1 MKLVCIWKAVSSVIR
16 VFPELRD
23 DDPILMLFHK
33 GVKGQWSASE
43 FDWTLPFGFN
53 QPEAK
58 SFARILTPVYLGE
71 QTAMLG
77 ASTVL
82 QHFAMEHE
90 TSAELYIATFIMD
103 EARHFEM
110 LTRVYKLLRQ
120 SPLEMRDLRE
130 MFRYHHRLLKS
141 KHRIDWLFGILIS
154 DLFAKNFYGAFRKQ
168 FPDALFGKLSVRIIA
183 DEARHQAFAEHYLGQ
198 LRDELPHEVRD
209 RLAEMRDDLLFIMQ
223 SMLLRLRKDADLV
236 GIDGY
241 AILQELEHDVKR
253 KVDILGLEREEREAV
268 LEAEEAAEHAMAA
281 EAAADIVPAKS
292 VATD

>member
-1 MKLVCIWKAVSSVIR
+1 MIR

-23 DDPILMLFHK
+23 EDPIMMLFHK
-33 GVKGQWSASE
+33 GVKAQWSASE

-53 QPEAK
+53 EPEAA

-82 QHFAMEHE
+82 QHFAAAHE
-90 TSAELYIATFIMD
+90 TSAELYITTFMMD

-110 LTRVYKLLRQ
+110 LTRVYRLLRQ

-154 DLFAKNFYGAFRKQ
+154 DLFAKNFYGAFRKH
-168 FPDALFGKLSVRIIA
+168 FPDALFGRLAVRIIA
-183 DEARHQAFAEHYLGQ
+183 DEGRHQAFAEHYLGQ

-209 RLAEMRDDLLFIMQ
+209 RLLEMRDDLLFIMQ
-223 SMLLRLRKDADLV
+223 SMLKRLQPDAELV

-253 KVDILGLEREEREAV
+253 KVDILGLEPEERE
-268 LEAEEAAEHAMAA
+268 EALAADEAAEHAMAA
-281 EAAADIVPAKS
+281 DAASAITPSISGAE
-292 VATD
+292 